1 MLSMIS
7 NALFAII
14 FVAAGLF
21 MLAAPLDSIQKV
33 FPKIASGKTAKIVG
47 AVLLLCGVGM
57 LGLLLMSF
65 L

>member
-21 MLAAPLDSIQKV
+21 MLAAPLDSIQK
-33 FPKIASGKTAKIVG
+33 I
-47 AVLLLCGVGM
+47 
-57 LGLLLMSF
+57 
-65 L
+65 